1 MVLDL
6 IDMKKRYIL
15 YALTIVLATGIC
27 CIINASVPLPVDDA
41 YYQTGDEMR
50 DLQARRAI
58 DAYLAGD
65 SITNSAHL
73 PNAANA
79 PCQPSIVFTAIT
91 DTTVTAIIHRC
102 PAQ

>member
-1 MVLDL
+1 MA
-6 IDMKKRYIL
+6 IIAAGWMAA
-15 YALTIVLATGIC
+15 YAT
-27 CIINASVPLPVDDA
+27 LPIPMDDA

-58 DAYLAGD
+58 NTYLSSD
-65 SITNSAHL
+65 STTHS
-73 PNAANA
+73 AANTNA
-79 PCQPSIVFTAIT
+79 TNTPCQPSITFTTVT

>member
-1 MVLDL
+1 M
-6 IDMKKRYIL
+6 IR
-15 YALTIVLATGIC
+15 ALSIGITIMAIIAAGWMAAHAT
-27 CIINASVPLPVDDA
+27 LPIPMDDA

-50 DLQARRAI
+50 DLQTRRAI
-58 DAYLAGD
+58 EAHLLSD
-65 SITNSAHL
+65 SITNSTRL
-73 PNAANA
+73 PNTANA

>member
-1 MVLDL
+1 M
-6 IDMKKRYIL
+6 RR
-15 YALTIVLATGIC
+15 ALSIGMTLMA
-27 CIINASVPLPVDDA
+27 IIAAGWMAAHASLHIPIDDA

-58 DAYLAGD
+58 EAHLLSD
-65 SITNSAHL
+65 SITDS
-73 PNAANA
+73 AANSNA
-79 PCQPSIVFTAIT
+79 TNTPCQPSIVFTAIT

>member
-1 MVLDL
+1 MT
-6 IDMKKRYIL
+6 R
-15 YALTIVLATGIC
+15 ALSIGITIMAIIAAGWMAAHAT
-27 CIINASVPLPVDDA
+27 LPIPMDDA

-58 DAYLAGD
+58 NTYLSSD
-65 SITNSAHL
+65 SIAHSEANSNATNT
-73 PNAANA
+73 
-79 PCQPSIVFTAIT
+79 PCQPSIIFTTVT

>member
-1 MVLDL
+1 M
-6 IDMKKRYIL
+6 RR
-15 YALTIVLATGIC
+15 ALSIGMTLMA
-27 CIINASVPLPVDDA
+27 IIAAGWMAAHASLHIPIDDA

-50 DLQARRAI
+50 DLQARRVI
-58 DAYLAGD
+58 NAYLSND
-65 SITNSAHL
+65 SIIQSTANSNATNT
-73 PNAANA
+73 

>member
-1 MVLDL
+1 M
-6 IDMKKRYIL
+6 RR
-15 YALTIVLATGIC
+15 ALSIGMTLMA
-27 CIINASVPLPVDDA
+27 IIAAGWMAAHASLHIPIDDA

-50 DLQARRAI
+50 DLQARSAI

-65 SITNSAHL
+65 SITNNAHL
-73 PNAANA
+73 PNTANA

>member
-1 MVLDL
+1 MTRTLSIGMTLVA
-6 IDMKKRYIL
+6 IIAAGWM
-15 YALTIVLATGIC
+15 AAHAT
-27 CIINASVPLPVDDA
+27 LPIPIDDA
-41 YYQTGDEMR
+41 YYQTGDEMH
-50 DLQARRAI
+50 DLQARRVVN
-58 DAYLAGD
+58 AYLSND